1 MGNKNYDSVTNFIL
15 LCVMMFVQFFVWG
28 SWYVSVTG
36 FLTAEK
42 MFPLVGAVYT
52 VGPIAAIIA
61 PFFLGMIADRFF
73 STEKVLGVLH
83 ILGGLFLIGA
93 PHFASEFTLG
103 EMPEN
108 ASLFYKVV
116 MHDLQAYVHP
126 FTLMLFG
133 HMLCYMPTLGLTTSL
148 AFSHLSNQEQ
158 QFPIVRVLGT
168 IGWIAGNIAIS
179 ILPNTDASIE
189 QFYMAGGAG
198 IALGIFSFFLP
209 NTPPPSKGQ
218 EASVA
223 KILGF
228 DAYKLFATPAFL
240 VFIIC
245 SFLLCIP
252 LAGYY
257 AFARTYVEWS
267 GALVNNSATF
277 TMSFGQMSEI
287 IFMLLM
293 PFFFVR
299 LGVKNMLAIGMLAWV
314 ARYVLFAFGADDKV
328 FWMVLAG
335 VILHGICYDFF
346 FVSGM
351 IYVDKK
357 APKSI
362 RGQAQ
367 GLLVLITQGLGLGIG
382 AKLST
387 AHVMMNQT
395 GTGEATV
402 TDWYQVWLTPALF
415 AGGVLVVFY
424 LLFWDKVSPSEEE
437 VAVDAAQDMT
447 GV

>member
-1 MGNKNYDSVTNFIL
+1 MGNKAGFNPFNFAL
-15 LCVMMFVQFFVWG
+15 LCVMMFIQFFVWG

-36 FLTAEK
+36 FLTKES

-73 STEKVLGVLH
+73 ATEKVLGVLH
-83 ILGGLFLIGA
+83 ILGGVFLILA
-93 PHFASEFTLG
+93 PQFASEFELG

-116 MHDLQAYVHP
+116 LHDLKAYVHP
-126 FTLMLFG
+126 FTLLLFC
-133 HMLCYMPTLGLTTSL
+133 HMLCYMPTIGLTTSL
-148 AFSHLSNQEQ
+148 AFSHLNNQEKE
-158 QFPIVRVLGT
+158 FPIVRVLGT
-168 IGWIAGNIAIS
+168 IGWIVGNIAIS
-179 ILPNTDASIE
+179 FLPGKDESIS

-198 IALGIFSFFLP
+198 IALGLFSFFLP
-209 NTPPPSKGQ
+209 HTPPPNKGQ
-218 EASVA
+218 DASIA
-223 KILGF
+223 KVIGL
-228 DAYKLFATPAFL
+228 DAFKLFASPAFL
-240 VFIIC
+240 VFFIC

-257 AFARTYVEWS
+257 AMARQFVDWS
-267 GALVNNSATF
+267 GALVFESATF

-287 IFMLLM
+287 LFMLLM
-293 PFFFVR
+293 PLFFVR
-299 LGVKNMLAIGMLAWV
+299 LGVKHMLAVGMLAWV
-314 ARYVLFAFGADDKV
+314 LRYLLFAFAADDKT
-328 FWMVLAG
+328 FWMVLVG
-335 VILHGICYDFF
+335 VLLHGICYDFF

-382 AKLST
+382 AKLFT
-387 AHVMMNQT
+387 AHVMMNQS
-395 GTGEATV
+395 GTGDDMV
-402 TDWYQVWLTPALF
+402 TDWYNVWLTPALF

-424 LLFWDKVSPSEEE
+424 LLFWDRVSPSEEE
-437 VAVDAAQDMT
+437 VAVDAAKDSPLM
-447 GV
+447 